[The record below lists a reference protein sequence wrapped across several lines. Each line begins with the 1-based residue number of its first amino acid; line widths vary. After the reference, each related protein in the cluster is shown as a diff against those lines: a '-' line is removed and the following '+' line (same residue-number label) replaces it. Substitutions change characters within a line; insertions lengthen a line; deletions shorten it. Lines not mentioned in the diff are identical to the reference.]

1 MSLDMVVLRLRE
13 ERLELLLE
21 TRDRP
26 PFAHCWQLPA
36 LRIDETRDR
45 DLDAAR
51 HRLLAQWG
59 LAQCYSEQVCTLG
72 NLERDPRG
80 WSTTLVYL
88 CLAEPEAGAV
98 RGCWHPL
105 DDLPGLQ
112 LAFDHPQ
119 LIAMGLERL
128 RIQPQALQLLE
139 GHDWPGNVRELEH
152 AIHRAAVL
160 ARAEQG
166 SPSPTLAPHHFN
178 LGGTGS
184 PPPVGAVSQ
193 AASPVIAGL
202 GLRAATDLFQRQ
214 LIEQTLT
221 AHQGNW
227 AATARAL
234 DLDGGNLHRLA
245 RRLGL
250 KE

>member
-1 MSLDMVVLRLRE
+1 MPRMSLDMVVLRLRE

-105 DDLPGLQ
+105 DDLPNLQ
-112 LAFDHPQ
+112 LAFDHSQ

-128 RIQPQALQLLE
+128 RIKSRYSTLPLHLLRSEFTLSEVQRAFEIILQT
-139 GHDWPGNVRELEH
+139 PMNTAAFRKR
-152 AIHRAAVL
+152 IHRADILTDTGRKRTGKQRPAILYRLESPCCVMFDQVMNG
-160 ARAEQG
+160 AE
-166 SPSPTLAPHHFN
+166 A
-178 LGGTGS
+178 
-184 PPPVGAVSQ
+184 
-193 AASPVIAGL
+193 
-202 GLRAATDLFQRQ
+202 
-214 LIEQTLT
+214 
-221 AHQGNW
+221 
-227 AATARAL
+227 
-234 DLDGGNLHRLA
+234 
-245 RRLGL
+245 
-250 KE
+250 